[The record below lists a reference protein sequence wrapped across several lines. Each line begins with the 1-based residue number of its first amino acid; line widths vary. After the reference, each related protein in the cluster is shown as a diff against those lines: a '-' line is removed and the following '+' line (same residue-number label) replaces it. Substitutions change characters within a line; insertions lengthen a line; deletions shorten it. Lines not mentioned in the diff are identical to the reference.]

1 MRDGHWNT
9 CRRAGTLAQHCSH
22 RHPRIVARHNHPE
35 DDAASRAYL
44 ASTGRWAQ
52 EIAQANRGWKA
63 PPDSDAEPWQADGM
77 DSGEASLSTA
87 GYRAGSLS
95 A

>member
-1 MRDGHWNT
+1 MHARWPLEYLPPCWDSSS
-9 CRRAGTLAQHCSH
+9 ALQ
-22 RHPRIVARHNHPE
+22 PVARHNHPE

-52 EIAQANRGWKA
+52 EIAQVNRGWKA
-63 PPDSDAEPWQADGM
+63 PPDSDAELWQADGT